1 MGKWETIKAKTK
13 FEPKG
18 NELVFSLEKLS
29 EKTGIS
35 TSALSRYQDNDHVPY
50 VAMQKIADALNLP
63 VSALMSEREIPED
76 DKLTYDQVNLQLQ
89 ATQQHNVYLATLCDG
104 QNKNIKSLRT
114 IAIILVVFL
123 VYVIVDRFFF
133 PGAGIFRGW

>member
-1 MGKWETIKAKTK
+1 MGNHKSQNQIRAERERAGVT
-13 FEPKG
+13 
-18 NELVFSLEKLS
+18 LEKLS

-104 QNKNIKSLRT
+104 QNKIIRSLRT